1 MTIEWFLN
9 LKIRKYGME
18 VTSEKLEI
26 LRKRNCGKG
35 KHRIRE
41 NKFGVCWCVLCGL
54 LTSTV
59 NAVPLEE
66 DERITVKNQ

>member
-1 MTIEWFLN
+1 
-9 LKIRKYGME
+9 ME
-18 VTSEKLEI
+18 MTSEKLEI
-26 LRKRNCGKG
+26 LRKRNCDKG

-59 NAVPLEE
+59 NAVPLGE
-66 DERITVKNQ
+66 DECIAVKQQ